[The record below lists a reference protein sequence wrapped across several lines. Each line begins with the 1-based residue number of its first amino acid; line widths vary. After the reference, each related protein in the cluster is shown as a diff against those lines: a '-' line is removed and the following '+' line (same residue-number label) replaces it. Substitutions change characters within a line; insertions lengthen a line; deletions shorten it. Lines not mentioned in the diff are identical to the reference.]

1 MLSLTKLGAQ
11 AGQNLLT
18 HLSNQSINVVL
29 HWLLTGR
36 LDESVWTLFQCIFSI
51 LQCSTHDS
59 SLKYLSNHY
68 KAMGGVTYNNQTV
81 LFLPCCILFQG
92 TEFLCCLTLFSVV
105 LLYQSINYQL
115 YLQII
120 VSFGLDG
127 KGTTFILLAD
137 THVTT

>member
-1 MLSLTKLGAQ
+1 
-11 AGQNLLT
+11 
-18 HLSNQSINVVL
+18 
-29 HWLLTGR
+29 
-36 LDESVWTLFQCIFSI
+36 
-51 LQCSTHDS
+51 
-59 SLKYLSNHY
+59 
-68 KAMGGVTYNNQTV
+68 MGGVTYENLMV

-92 TEFLCCLTLFSVV
+92 TEVLCCLTLFSIV

-127 KGTTFILLAD
+127 EGTTFILLAD